1 MYKIIRK
8 SKLNDQMTMMVIE
21 APFVAKKALAGQ
33 FIMLRVNE
41 TGERIPLTVADYDRE
56 KGYVTIIFQ
65 KVGKTTMLLDSLD
78 EGDSVLDLV
87 GPLGKPTDH
96 TGVKR
101 AAVIGGGAG
110 CAITYPQAK
119 AMKENGIYVDMIA
132 GFRNSDLVILE
143 DEMAAES
150 NQLIIMTDDGSNGNK
165 GFVTDALKNEIAAG
179 KNYDF
184 VIAIGPLPMMKA
196 VCNLTKEYGIKTVI
210 SMNSYMI
217 DGTGMCGCC
226 RVTVDGKVKFACVD
240 GPDFDGHLVDF
251 DEAIKRSRIYA
262 EQERKARD
270 EHCNLMKAKVSDNG

>member
-110 CAITYPQAK
+110 CAIAYPQAK

-143 DEMAAES
+143 EEMAAES

-165 GFVTDALKNEIAAG
+165 GFVTDALKKEIAAG

-196 VCNLTKEYGIKTVI
+196 VCNLTKEYGIKTII

>member
-8 SKLNDQMTMMVIE
+8 SKLNDQMTMMVIK
-21 APFVAKKALAGQ
+21 APFVAKKAKAGQ

-110 CAITYPQAK
+110 CAIAYPQAK

-196 VCNLTKEYGIKTVI
+196 VCNLTKEYGIKTII

>member
-110 CAITYPQAK
+110 CAIAYPQAK

-196 VCNLTKEYGIKTVI
+196 VCNLTKEYGIKTII